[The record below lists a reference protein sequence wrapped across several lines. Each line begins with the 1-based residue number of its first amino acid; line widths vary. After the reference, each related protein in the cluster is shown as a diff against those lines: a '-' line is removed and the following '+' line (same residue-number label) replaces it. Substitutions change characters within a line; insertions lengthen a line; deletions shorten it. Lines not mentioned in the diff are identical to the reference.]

1 MKNANNEK
9 NIDKL
14 KQAGLK
20 VTHSRCKIL
29 EIFQS
34 FPDEHYTADK
44 LKDQLDDQGENIGLA
59 TIYRVLTQLEM
70 ADLIQKNNFN
80 DGQSAYEIKKSHHD
94 HLICVDCSRIVE
106 FEDDYIEERQS
117 SIVAEHGFSVVSH
130 KHEVYVRCN
139 DEKCS
144 WRVANAAASV

>member
-1 MKNANNEK
+1 MNNPSNEK

-34 FPDEHYTADK
+34 FPDEHYTADR
-44 LKDQLDDQGENIGLA
+44 LKDLLDDQGENIGLA

-70 ADLIQKNNFN
+70 AELIQKNNFN
-80 DGQSAYEIKKSHHD
+80 VICIDKFNLKRLHYFNCDLSKTKEIFRTIKNIKKNYKD
-94 HLICVDCSRIVE
+94 IDV
-106 FEDDYIEERQS
+106 
-117 SIVAEHGFSVVSH
+117 
-130 KHEVYVRCN
+130 
-139 DEKCS
+139 
-144 WRVANAAASV
+144 

>member
-1 MKNANNEK
+1 MKNTDNTK

-29 EIFQS
+29 EVFQS

-44 LKDQLDDQGENIGLA
+44 LKDRLDDEGEKIGLA

-70 ADLIQKNNFN
+70 ADLIQKNNFTEN
-80 DGQSAYEIKKSHHD
+80 QSAYEIKKSHHD
-94 HLICVDCSRIVE
+94 HLICTKCGDIIE
-106 FEDDYIEERQS
+106 FTN
-117 SIVAEHGFSVVSH
+117 
-130 KHEVYVRCN
+130 N
-139 DEKCS
+139 DLEKLQETIS
-144 WRVANAAASV
+144 YHYNFTL